1 MKSFQSLMLTIIGVA
16 GVTAECLHAQTS
28 PPATRPVQTIAVPAT
43 IEAFWSAD
51 LCAKT
56 SGYVSAV
63 NADIGDAVKK
73 GQVLAEISEPELDK
87 NLIQAKAMLM
97 ARKKMLAAAEAAVA
111 QAQQA
116 RQVAQS
122 QLAAYDAE
130 SHLQQVTLKRQEEL
144 SASHAATP
152 QQLDEIRSKAEVAN
166 ANLGIG
172 KAKVSSADADVL
184 AAEANRDVAAAQVEV
199 ADAQVQEAEVL
210 LAYTKIVA
218 PFDGIITERQVN
230 PGDLVQTAAG
240 AKGAALFKVQQLDT
254 IRIFCDVPELNAA
267 GIAPG
272 ATAEVKIYGVSSRA
286 IEAKVTRIATALN
299 PTTRTMRAE
308 IDLKNA
314 DQALRPGMYAQVTLT
329 LQAPA
334 RIAEA
339 TK

>member
-1 MKSFQSLMLTIIGVA
+1 MTGMRLAMRLYRIVLIIA
-16 GVTAECLHAQTS
+16 AIICPFARCIQAQTV
-28 PPATRPVQTIAVPAT
+28 PPSTRPAQTIAVPAT

-97 ARKKMLAAAEAAVA
+97 ARKKMLAAAQAAVA

-152 QQLDEIRSKAEVAN
+152 QQLDEIRIKDEVAT
-166 ANLGIG
+166 ANLG
-172 KAKVSSADADVL
+172 
-184 AAEANRDVAAAQVEV
+184 
-199 ADAQVQEAEVL
+199 
-210 LAYTKIVA
+210 
-218 PFDGIITERQVN
+218 
-230 PGDLVQTAAG
+230 
-240 AKGAALFKVQQLDT
+240 
-254 IRIFCDVPELNAA
+254 
-267 GIAPG
+267 
-272 ATAEVKIYGVSSRA
+272 
-286 IEAKVTRIATALN
+286 
-299 PTTRTMRAE
+299 
-308 IDLKNA
+308 
-314 DQALRPGMYAQVTLT
+314 
-329 LQAPA
+329 
-334 RIAEA
+334 
-339 TK
+339 